1 MRVETHVDAAH
12 AAHLAMGWLD
22 MQANAQLLV
31 HALLQALE
39 LFETLQVLEA
49 FEQAL
54 LLLAGQQQYARVGD
68 GAAQQLLAL
77 TVASARWA
85 GITQGQW

>member
-1 MRVETHVDAAH
+1 
-12 AAHLAMGWLD
+12 MGGLD
-22 MQANAQLLV
+22 VQANAQV
-31 HALLQALE
+31 VEHALLHALEVFQAL
-39 LFETLQVLEA
+39 QVFQP

>member
-54 LLLAGQQQYARVGD
+54 LLLPGQQQDARIGTGGV
-68 GAAQQLLAL
+68 QQFITL
-77 TVASARWA
+77 TIAGTRRAGVAHR
-85 GITQGQW
+85 QG